1 MTLVPA
7 NARGRWLLLLF
18 PFKAYLFLAPIS
30 FTAWE
35 LITSGHRIR
44 GGRAEAMGM
53 VGLGYFLC
61 FAVFIFAAICFAFA
75 RKFDGFFKAAL
86 FAFLAFYCPPLIY
99 QEGGFPVATI
109 AVCLIGIRFAPTR
122 NLFKTSQ
129 HSDKA
134 PCTCLACGTAIPSGT
149 TKCRDCGWTY
159 LT

>member
-1 MTLVPA
+1 M
-7 NARGRWLLLLF
+7 
-18 PFKAYLFLAPIS
+18 S
-30 FTAWE
+30 FMAWE

-99 QEGGFPVATI
+99 QEGGFPVAT
-109 AVCLIGIRFAPTR
+109 
-122 NLFKTSQ
+122 
-129 HSDKA
+129 
-134 PCTCLACGTAIPSGT
+134 CLACGTAIPSGT